1 MVHDP
6 FSPELSFRDK
16 SKDNSRFLSCLI
28 NIPSP
33 ILLSISLNNSRALF
47 GRELSSSPDL
57 STSTLD
63 AVELEFI
70 CCLTDAVILLTSE
83 GTELLR
89 YLKLSGSSA
98 ESTGSSKCSGSCIFG
113 GMITSTFGGVVIG
126 DWRGVVAGVLLKE
139 LVWPSFCSEFK
150 FSGSDI
156 FPPSKNLVGG
166 IILPLRGRLSGRK
179 NLERMQ
185 QWLLAPTQ
193 LCMTVEVLL
202 LPGGST
208 SFVIAALQSPAAQH
222 VLTRPFAVPLQV
234 LKLLCI
240 VLDAGRTCDAFD
252 MFTKE
257 ANARL
262 LTTFVRNL
270 QLNMQTPKRR
280 PCVPTIRPILAI
292 PELLCGIVDATAYDM
307 STSNNR
313 ALIGHVV
320 RTYKSKITE

>member
-1 MVHDP
+1 MSLLLLERENEAQYYLKRLP
-6 FSPELSFRDK
+6 FEQH
-16 SKDNSRFLSCLI
+16 NQ
-28 NIPSP
+28 
-33 ILLSISLNNSRALF
+33 
-47 GRELSSSPDL
+47 LSSSPDL

-63 AVELEFI
+63 AVELELI
-70 CCLTDAVILLTSE
+70 CCLTDIVILLASE

-89 YLKLSGSSA
+89 YFKLSGSST

-185 QWLLAPTQ
+185 QWLLAATQ

-222 VLTRPFAVPLQV
+222 VLTGPFAVPLQV

-240 VLDAGRTCDAFD
+240 VLDAGTIERHWDMLSERT
-252 MFTKE
+252 
-257 ANARL
+257 N
-262 LTTFVRNL
+262 
-270 QLNMQTPKRR
+270 PKS
-280 PCVPTIRPILAI
+280 LS
-292 PELLCGIVDATAYDM
+292 D
-307 STSNNR
+307 
-313 ALIGHVV
+313 
-320 RTYKSKITE
+320 